1 MPEASSE
8 KIILAAAEVLH
19 SVASLFLPG
28 GVWDGMILF
37 RNPAPNGFLFS
48 SAAGKGWLMLRT
60 FSFGSALVC
69 WALASAPA
77 TAHHFAIDLEVKAPK
92 GNQTAHAQIA
102 ALGEKPKPRAALEVK
117 AGDKI
122 TVKWTLRSTA
132 AKETAKDVLV
142 HFYAVKINKLGEP
155 PPSKLDEDVVT
166 ETALTMDFKPKDK
179 TEGELRLQIDKPG
192 FYLLRL
198 ETIGAAV
205 GLEGH
210 EHFAALD
217 LIVQ

>member
-1 MPEASSE
+1 MFRISSFGWTLVSWPLLAG
-8 KIILAAAEVLH
+8 LAAGH
-19 SVASLFLPG
+19 
-28 GVWDGMILF
+28 D
-37 RNPAPNGFLFS
+37 
-48 SAAGKGWLMLRT
+48 
-60 FSFGSALVC
+60 
-69 WALASAPA
+69 
-77 TAHHFAIDLEVKAPK
+77 FAIDLEVKTPK
-92 GNQTAHAQIA
+92 GNQTVHAQISA
-102 ALGEKPKPRAALEVK
+102 LGQKPIPALGEKPKPRAALEVK